1 MKKILSIV
9 FTAIMLPVLSMAA
22 DVVEYDKDGKIKKVV
37 GSSGNIE
44 VTLQNITTAGLGS
57 IGAICVGVLI
67 YGGFLW
73 ALASGSQE
81 KIGKAKNIIIYSSVG
96 LAVTFGAYAI
106 ALAVFNLI

>member
-1 MKKILSIV
+1 MKKILIIV
-9 FTAIMLPVLSMAA
+9 CIAIMLPALGLAG
-22 DVVEYDKDGKIKKVV
+22 DTVEYDKNDKIKDAV
-37 GSSGNIE
+37 GSTGNIE

-106 ALAVFNLI
+106 ALTVFNLI